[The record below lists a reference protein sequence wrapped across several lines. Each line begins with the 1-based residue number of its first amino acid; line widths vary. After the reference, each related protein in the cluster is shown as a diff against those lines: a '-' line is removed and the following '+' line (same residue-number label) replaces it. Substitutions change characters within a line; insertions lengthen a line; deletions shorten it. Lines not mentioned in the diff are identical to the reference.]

1 MYHTPQKHVRIMAEV
16 VDWVQFSLC
25 LPTLARC
32 TFKATC
38 LDGVLQGA
46 YPIDEELQVGICYLA
61 RFDTPADTF
70 L

>member
-1 MYHTPQKHVRIMAEV
+1 M
-16 VDWVQFSLC
+16 
-25 LPTLARC
+25 LPTWLRC
-32 TFKATC
+32 TFEATQLC
-38 LDGVLQGA
+38 GVLRGA